1 MGYAQFLVFLTV
13 VHGFVRSVC
22 IDFVDETILS
32 SQTDKNMRVSCVY
45 RRSNPHFVPQQ
56 TILNS
61 IEIDN
66 KAKIKL
72 NKGILGNLIE

>member
-1 MGYAQFLVFLTV
+1 
-13 VHGFVRSVC
+13 
-22 IDFVDETILS
+22 
-32 SQTDKNMRVSCVY
+32 MRVSCVY

-72 NKGILGNLIE
+72 NTGVLGKLIEWYDSAYSKAPTYRSS